1 MGVDSV
7 AIDFER
13 VPLHSGNYAATMSLC
28 LRANGNR
35 GRPLNIYYII
45 ICSFGQ
51 RTSACL
57 GRVPARAGEGG
68 EPMNRVS
75 TAKYRIMSDA
85 GGNRYRFYCDASG
98 VLACCTKSYHAETPE
113 QELRLAWEREG
124 SQAFNRCNKC
134 GRYVIDA
141 MFNAEVLECVECAPF
156 EGEPAFCKTCGLKI
170 ETPGRHRNFASKPW
184 KSLVLGQM

>member
-1 MGVDSV
+1 
-7 AIDFER
+7 
-13 VPLHSGNYAATMSLC
+13 
-28 LRANGNR
+28 
-35 GRPLNIYYII
+35 
-45 ICSFGQ
+45 
-51 RTSACL
+51 
-57 GRVPARAGEGG
+57 
-68 EPMNRVS
+68 MNRVS
-75 TAKYRIMSDA
+75 TAKYRIMADA

-141 MFNAEVLECVECAPF
+141 MFNAEVLECVECGPF

-170 ETPGRHRNFASKPW
+170 ETPGRHCPSCSSLLVYEGRMEKWHRNFASKPW

>member
-1 MGVDSV
+1 
-7 AIDFER
+7 
-13 VPLHSGNYAATMSLC
+13 
-28 LRANGNR
+28 
-35 GRPLNIYYII
+35 
-45 ICSFGQ
+45 
-51 RTSACL
+51 
-57 GRVPARAGEGG
+57 
-68 EPMNRVS
+68 MNRVS

-98 VLACCTKSYHAETPE
+98 VLACCTKSHHAETPE

>member
-1 MGVDSV
+1 
-7 AIDFER
+7 
-13 VPLHSGNYAATMSLC
+13 
-28 LRANGNR
+28 
-35 GRPLNIYYII
+35 
-45 ICSFGQ
+45 
-51 RTSACL
+51 
-57 GRVPARAGEGG
+57 
-68 EPMNRVS
+68 MNRVS

-98 VLACCTKSYHAETPE
+98 VLACCTKSHHAETPE

-141 MFNAEVLECVECAPF
+141 MFNAEVLEWVECAPF